1 MKPETFEWLTRATED
16 LEALSEL
23 NPDRTPSVIASL
35 AHQAIE
41 KTIKAVWIELNLEP
55 PMIHD
60 LEMLWSEIEQNVSK
74 SPDTDDFAEIL
85 FEINDYGVQA
95 RYPELPVPARFA
107 RDAVGLALKVC
118 GYLKTWLENR
128 HEKE

>member
-1 MKPETFEWLTRATED
+1 MKPETKEWLSRASED

-23 NPDRTPSVIASL
+23 KPERTPSVIASL

-60 LEMLWSEIEQNVSK
+60 LELLWSEIEAIVSE
-74 SPDTDDFAEIL
+74 SPTTDDFADVL

-95 RYPELPVPARFA
+95 RYPELPVPARYA
-107 RDAVGLALKVC
+107 QDAVALALRIC
-118 GYLKTWLENR
+118 TYLKTWLETR
-128 HEKE
+128 AK